1 MIVPRSNARQAKRI
15 THQLKWLSEEERT
28 TRIVPMM
35 SREDRVPLHCR
46 RFVFGYA
53 LDNSEFPCYLLL
65 KATENKGIELLPP
78 GLVFGRVLGAYT

>member
-1 MIVPRSNARQAKRI
+1 
-15 THQLKWLSEEERT
+15 
-28 TRIVPMM
+28 MM